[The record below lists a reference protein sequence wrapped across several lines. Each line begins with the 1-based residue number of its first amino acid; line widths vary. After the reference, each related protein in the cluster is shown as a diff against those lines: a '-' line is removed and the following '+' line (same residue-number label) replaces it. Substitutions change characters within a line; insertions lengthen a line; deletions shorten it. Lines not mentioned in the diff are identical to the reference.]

1 MAPPPD
7 GIRRAPFAFA
17 VVWKLIP
24 LSLKEPMHPHTTSYF
39 HDAPDIIPA
48 RVKRQQSLTELITA
62 MGATSFEARNVYRGA
77 RLFQRMVSDG
87 DTIWLG
93 IAGAGIAGGMGG
105 MVLSLIE
112 SGFIDIICSTG
123 AQVYHDLHF
132 AFGLPVKAIS
142 PHADDD
148 ALRAAG
154 DTRIYDVGIREKETL
169 EAQDEIIRRFVV
181 ARYDRLKGKTL
192 SSWEFNHEMGLW
204 VAETAPHPELSFVAV
219 AARTGVPIFWDSLSN
234 HSIAM
239 NLIRTDREG
248 YPLLLSGQRDIFDSA
263 AISYGANGTGF
274 VELGGGGPKNF
285 IQQTGPTISQILGVE
300 FEGADRGLQ
309 IGTAVER
316 EGSLSSCTFSEAVT
330 WGKYRS
336 TGDDKLVQIWGEY
349 SIIFPLLVGYV
360 LDQCPDRSQKNIIAR
375 MPALIDKLAGAQ

>member
-1 MAPPPD
+1 
-7 GIRRAPFAFA
+7 
-17 VVWKLIP
+17 
-24 LSLKEPMHPHTTSYF
+24 MHLHRPSYF
-39 HDAPDIIPA
+39 HDAPDIVPA
-48 RVKRQQSLTELITA
+48 RVKRNQNISEFVEAL
-62 MGATSFEARNVYRGA
+62 GATSFEARNVYRGA
-77 RLFQRMVSDG
+77 HLFKRMVHDG

-105 MVLSLIE
+105 MVISLLE
-112 SGFIDIICSTG
+112 AGFIDIICSTG

-132 AFGLPVKAIS
+132 AFSLPVKAIS
-142 PHADDD
+142 PLANDD
-148 ALRAAG
+148 ALRASG
-154 DTRIYDVGIREKETL
+154 DTRIYDIGIREKETL

-181 ARYDRLKGKTL
+181 ERYDRLKGKTL
-192 SSWEFNHEMGLW
+192 SSWEFNYEMGLW
-204 VAETAPHPELSFVAV
+204 VAENAPHPELSFVAV
-219 AARTGVPIFWDSLSN
+219 AARAGVPIFWDSLSN

-239 NLIRTDREG
+239 NLARTDREG
-248 YPLLLSGQRDIFDSA
+248 YPVIISGQRDIFDSA

-285 IQQTGPTISQILGVE
+285 IQQTGPTISQILGVD

-349 SIIFPLLVGYV
+349 SVIFPILTAFV
-360 LDQCPDRSQKNIIAR
+360 LDQCQDRPHKQIVGR
-375 MPALIDKLAGAQ
+375 MPALIEKLAGA